1 MAAIVFIIIAGAG
14 LFTTRILL
22 RAVVQ
27 RDGYS
32 NQVHALTAAFGLG
45 ITWWLSFLG
54 PVAVAN
60 DYKIEAGLFI
70 FIFFTALGVWIMT
83 YLIDYFLLAR
93 FRKK

>member
-22 RAVVQ
+22 RAVMQ
-27 RDGYS
+27 QEGYS
-32 NQVHALTAAFGLG
+32 IQVHAIIAASGFG

-60 DYKIEAGLFI
+60 DYKIEYDLFV
-70 FIFFTALGVWIMT
+70 FIFFHVSDCMGHGIS
-83 YLIDYFLLAR
+83 I
-93 FRKK
+93 